1 MLIGDPIDTSG
12 RKDSGAV
19 FVPSS
24 PPIIS
29 KIDIQSLLAHFDTY
43 VYDVSDTSHIRHV
56 VEVLCGQP
64 GLGQLLYQSV
74 RDWLNGGVETA
85 WLGFVD
91 HLFEQIFGLPR
102 IYQEKNNF
110 NPSDA
115 ILTTEEEDQVLI
127 KEAWY
132 KSRFVELMRG
142 LTSGGTLQGF
152 HYIVNALTYDDCDI
166 YETWRYKHQDFPV
179 GRMGYTLYNEIVIT
193 PYNKN
198 ITEQQ
203 KELLLRVLDRLKPA
217 DTIVTIDMYGL
228 PKTKPYKVRAI
239 TASSSYFEVIKTI
252 ANAVD
257 NSKLPPIENM
267 YGDTIPHGYDVLPNL
282 DQGEKSEVRK
292 AVQNRTQEYS
302 EYYTYDKSL
311 ASQIQTID
319 YSSQQSSMPE
329 RLEEY
334 WSEQKTTIRYTAWTQ
349 FDKVDSPDNYPGGQR
364 GRTPMK
370 APAINKDGTT
380 YIFDYPS
387 QQTYEDEQKEGILRA
402 GGQVEGHRY
411 RLRLSESK
419 TTETYLPEFS
429 LVSVNDIV
437 NNVKMLPEI
446 ERTPNQ
452 MTRDNLLG
460 W

>member
-1 MLIGDPIDTSG
+1 MIGDPIDAGDRS
-12 RKDSGAV
+12 DNSDV
-19 FVPSS
+19 FIPSS

-29 KIDIQSLLAHFDTY
+29 NIDTKSLLAHFDTY

-91 HLFEQIFGLPR
+91 HLFEQIYGLPR

-110 NPSDA
+110 NASDA
-115 ILTTEEEDQVLI
+115 ILTTEEEDRVLI

-179 GRMGYTLYNEIVIT
+179 GRLDYTLYNEIVIT
-193 PYNKN
+193 PYNKD

-203 KELLLRVLDRLKPA
+203 KELLLRVLDRIKPA
-217 DTIVTIDMYGL
+217 DSIVTIDMYGL
-228 PKTKPYKVRAI
+228 EKDKPHKIRSI
-239 TASSSYFEVIKTI
+239 TASSSYFEIIKGLS
-252 ANAVD
+252 NSVD
-257 NSKLPPIENM
+257 NSKLPPLPTL
-267 YGDTIPHGYDVLPNL
+267 YGDTVPYGYDVIPGLK
-282 DQGEKSEVRK
+282 QGEETEVRK

-302 EYYTYDKSL
+302 EYYTFDKSL
-311 ASQIQTID
+311 ASQIQKID
-319 YSSQQSSMPE
+319 YSSKQSNMPE
-329 RLEEY
+329 KLEEY
-334 WSEQKTTIRYTAWTQ
+334 WSEHSTTTKYTSWYQ
-349 FDKVDSPDNYPGGQR
+349 FDKVDSPDNFPGGQY

-387 QQTYEDEQKEGILRA
+387 QETYEQEQSQEIIRS
-402 GGQVEGHRY
+402 GGQVKGHTY
-411 RLRLSESK
+411 RLKLSESK
-419 TTETYLPEFS
+419 TTRTYLPEFA

-437 NNVKMLPEI
+437 NDVKMLPEP
-446 ERTPNQ
+446 EQPDNAT
-452 MTRDNLLG
+452 TRDSLIG